1 MSITTV
7 LFDLDGTLLPMDQDL
22 FTKSYFK
29 LLAKKVAHL
38 GFEAAALVDGIWAG
52 TKAMVMNN
60 GTQTNEEAFW
70 KKFAGIFGDWVLEH
84 KAVFEEF
91 YRVEFQQAKAFCGFN
106 PKASD
111 TVEKLKKK
119 GIGVALATNPIFPQ
133 TATIS
138 RIGWAGLNPA
148 DFDMVTTYENSCF
161 SKPNLAYYRDLLSR
175 LGRRAEECLMV
186 GNDVSEDMVAE
197 KLGMKVFLLTDCLI
211 NREGKDISA
220 YPCGSF
226 DSLQVFLKKEGVLA

>member
-1 MSITTV
+1 MMKDLRHFNMCGKLELMSVQEELLV
-7 LFDLDGTLLPMDQDL
+7 L
-22 FTKSYFK
+22 
-29 LLAKKVAHL
+29 
-38 GFEAAALVDGIWAG
+38 
-52 TKAMVMNN
+52 
-60 GTQTNEEAFW
+60 
-70 KKFAGIFGDWVLEH
+70 
-84 KAVFEEF
+84 
-91 YRVEFQQAKAFCGFN
+91 
-106 PKASD
+106 
-111 TVEKLKKK
+111 EKLKKK

-133 TATIS
+133 AATIS

-211 NREGKDISA
+211 NKKNADISA
-220 YPCGSF
+220 CPQGSF
-226 DSLQVFLKKEGVLA
+226 RQLVDYIETLR